1 VRRSVY
7 NLVTDL
13 GGGQVLLTNLLSRA
27 VIQASQHQL
36 AVLESL
42 SGSTEL
48 SRLNADDREFI
59 STLAQNLFLLPD
71 GFDELEYIARM
82 HREERA
88 SRGVK
93 NLVVAPTMQCNM
105 SCHYCFESRTGNAM
119 CDSVQA
125 RLLESVA
132 ASLPK
137 YELLHVQ
144 WFGGEPLLEIE
155 QIEQLSRRLHQVA
168 SAAGKDYSA
177 EVITNGHLLTADM
190 AQRLVAVHVAEAQ
203 VTFEGMRNFHD
214 KVRFL
219 DGHEATFD
227 RLVQNISEAS
237 RHLTV
242 NVRVHVAPYNLNSV
256 RELVDHLGE
265 HIPEAITR
273 LYFSPLFNYQAEGKL
288 AQYLVDRR
296 KFLSAKDFAPAQMEL
311 VAQAKRHGISTG
323 DPLKGSY
330 GLCLAML
337 EGTEVIGPTG
347 AVTKC
352 YLDINVAAKAHA
364 NLKAGTEVPEREEAW
379 TDYDFAED
387 DGCRS
392 CKFLPVCLGGCPSQR
407 MYKAD
412 KQVVCTPLKFN
423 FHQRMQLEYGSLH

>member
-1 VRRSVY
+1 VRPSVY
-7 NLVTDL
+7 NFVTDL

-42 SGSTEL
+42 RGSTEL

-59 STLAQNLFLLPD
+59 STLAQNFFLLPD

-93 NLVVAPTMQCNM
+93 NLVIAPTMRCNM

-137 YELLHVQ
+137 YEQLHVQ

-190 AQRLVAVHVAEAQ
+190 AQRLAAVHVAEAQ

-242 NVRVHVAPYNLNSV
+242 NVRVHVAPYNLKSV
-256 RELVDHLGE
+256 RELVDYLGE

-296 KFLSAKDFAPAQMEL
+296 KFLSAQDFAPAQMEL

-323 DPLKGSY
+323 DPLKASY

-352 YLDINVAAKAHA
+352 YLDINVAGKAHA
-364 NLKAGTEVPEREEAW
+364 DLKAGTEVPEREEAW
-379 TDYDFAED
+379 TEYDFAED

-407 MYKAD
+407 MHKAD

-423 FHQRMQLEYGSLH
+423 FHQRIQLEYGSL

>member
-1 VRRSVY
+1 MRLSTY

-13 GGGQVLLTNLLSRA
+13 GDGHVLLTNLLSRA
-27 VIQASQHQL
+27 VIQASEQQL
-36 AVLESL
+36 ALLESMR
-42 SGSTEL
+42 GSTEL
-48 SRLNADDREFI
+48 SLLNADDREFI
-59 STLAQNLFLLPD
+59 STLARNLFLLPD
-71 GFDELEYIARM
+71 EFDELEYIARM
-82 HREERA
+82 HREERTA
-88 SRGVK
+88 CGVK
-93 NLVVAPTMQCNM
+93 NLVIAPTMRCNM

-137 YELLHVQ
+137 YEQLHVQ

-155 QIEQLSRRLHQVA
+155 KIEQLSRRLQQVA

-177 EVITNGHLLTADM
+177 EVITNGQLLTAEI
-190 AQRLVAVHVAEAQ
+190 AERLAAVHVVEAQ

-227 RLVQNISEAS
+227 RLVQNISDAS
-237 RHLTV
+237 RYLTI
-242 NVRVHVAPYNLNSV
+242 NVRVHVTPYNLKSV
-256 RELVDHLGE
+256 QELVDYLGE
-265 HIPEAITR
+265 HIPKAITR

-296 KFLSAKDFAPAQMEL
+296 KFMSAQDFAPVQMEL
-311 VAQAKRHGISTG
+311 LAQAKRHGISTG
-323 DPLKGSY
+323 DPLKASY

-337 EGTEVIGPTG
+337 DGTEVIGPTG
-347 AVTKC
+347 VITKC
-352 YLDINVAAKAHA
+352 YLDVNVAGKAHA
-364 NLKAGTEVPEREEAW
+364 DLKRGTEVPEREEAW
-379 TDYDFAED
+379 TKYDFAED

-407 MYKAD
+407 MHKAD

-423 FHQRMQLEYGSLH
+423 FHQRMLLDYGSLQ